1 MEQITRTR
9 GRCDPAHAR
18 PLRAPGAAPVITP
31 WGCPCAAQ
39 DMRPAAAG
47 GPFGRRASA
56 RRPVPSTE
64 ATPGKGPRATAEER
78 HQATAEERH
87 QAAAEEGHRFDADV
101 AHALRTSVAAI
112 RAELEEARLHPGETD
127 PGDLAA
133 RALAGVD
140 RLEAIIGDLAALDG
154 PRHGEPAA
162 PEPTDLLTLAGEQAA
177 RRAGVRVSGTVGIL
191 VDAVRPRLA
200 QVVGILL
207 DLAARHDGAVRVEAS
222 RDGDTARLTVGG
234 GPDPR
239 GPFRRFA
246 RLDAAG
252 LPQSESAGLALA
264 LARALAHEGTL
275 WVRGRPGGGKNEDAG
290 DSGVAFL
297 LCLPAAPAERAED
310 VRSRDGRDRPGRHV
324 R

>member
-18 PLRAPGAAPVITP
+18 PLRAPGAVPGNMSVTTP
-31 WGCPCAAQ
+31 WGCPCAAE

-56 RRPVPSTE
+56 RWPVPAAE
-64 ATPGKGPRATAEER
+64 AAAEKGPR
-78 HQATAEERH
+78 
-87 QAAAEEGHRFDADV
+87 AAAEEGHRFDADV

-140 RLEAIIGDLAALDG
+140 RLEAIISDLAALDD
-154 PRHGEPAA
+154 PRPGEPAA

-177 RRAGVRVSGTVGIL
+177 RRAGVRVSGTAGIL

-207 DLAARHDGAVRVEAS
+207 DLAARHDGVVRVEAS
-222 RDGDTARLTVGG
+222 RDGVTARLTVGG

-252 LPQSESAGLALA
+252 LPQSEGAGLALA

-275 WVRGRPGGGKNEDAG
+275 WVRGRPGEGKNEDSG
-290 DSGVAFL
+290 GSGVAFL
-297 LCLPAAPAERAED
+297 LCLPAAPAQSAENA
-310 VRSRDGRDRPGRHV
+310 RSHDGRDHPGRHV